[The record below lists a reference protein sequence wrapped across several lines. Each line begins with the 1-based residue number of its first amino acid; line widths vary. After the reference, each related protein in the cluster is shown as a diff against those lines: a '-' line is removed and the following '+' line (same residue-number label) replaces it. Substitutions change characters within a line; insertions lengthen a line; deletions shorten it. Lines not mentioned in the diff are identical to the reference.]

1 MHVFDLGL
9 NQRSQSIMNTFFV
22 KGSSNKN
29 IHKNDRKSSSQWVSR
44 SHLFSK
50 ASSSPPK
57 DDKMTP
63 VAPADGNET
72 AEISEDAVAD
82 PANTPKKFDGDII
95 KKKGGGKRALPK
107 TKTTKEP
114 KEKRKKQ
121 SINPIAVTATP
132 KEEEDSDSGSDEDEL
147 FAVPSIPSQKDI
159 RQALADSIRQTSTT
173 VAKTSKDRS
182 LDVTENKVTEEV
194 VNTSKC
200 KSKDP
205 PSTSTLI
212 PAATSASDDV
222 VKKSKKKRI
231 PILST
236 VPLGASAV
244 DPNTLI
250 AENPKSIK
258 SKNEHWKDYP
268 MNESIKKTD
277 TAALEPLKK
286 SSVKS
291 VTTAATDTAT
301 NKTSIPAPA
310 NPPPLPPKDQ
320 IKIEQYSSLC
330 RNLLQ
335 QAENLPLPP
344 STSPSNDTNNQS
356 DKLSL
361 REHLAQ
367 TIEGRSDDLDT
378 LVQKLTQ
385 YDKYTNMTVD
395 DIKREVQLIAEYKPH
410 FGANANKYRVQSC
423 SSKDFSVYKWHVAT
437 LEYFPNSART
447 AVKGF
452 RAKLKKIAS
461 YFKACNAVLGILYHP
476 EKPKYV
482 NKLNEAEGKIL
493 KHERVME
500 KDRADADR
508 RKERENEKNR
518 KKEEREQLRLKR
530 LKEKEIED
538 QLKREQ
544 KERERLQR
552 EKELNDL
559 EQRKQAE
566 LLKEKNRF
574 KSFFVV
580 KSDKSSSL
588 KDNDQSE
595 SSPSSSSSKQG
606 VREGFNS
613 DNFWNALNSGLE
625 RTLQSHL
632 DCWSSSSKRCRPSRL
647 HPFLKTIP
655 AIFETIHGPKTM
667 NVRSKYKFLQFHTDY
682 RPAYYGTWSKQS
694 STISPRS
701 PFARDVDQ
709 LDYDYDSEAEWEEPS
724 GEEGADDCCI
734 DDEDEELFEEAD
746 DEGGVRKRVDT
757 RELDYSDGW
766 LMQDDVSHNLDKES
780 RQGKHNTSLLVV
792 QPNAGKPILVE
803 AESSPS
809 VAGSDVDII
818 HSCSYVASPFVDI
831 CLEPFEY
838 TPLACKKNLPAAITP
853 VKKKDLEEKEDLLNF
868 VKFIHGS
875 TLSSRDKVIETFLLK
890 HPGVFKSRAAAA
902 RAVDRI
908 ANKRRTKGGGFLW
921 EVHQEVLKEHNI
933 EVIKTINEDG
943 ESCADKVLGN
953 EETRYSHSTS
963 SVPTSILKKR
973 SSCSPPLAKS
983 KAVKF
988 SLSPSMTTA
997 VDTPAPVS
1005 VKKQRVTDDRADIS
1019 SPRKEGCDTSVAS
1032 IKQNVSVSKVTLLNF
1047 FKSKK

>member
-1 MHVFDLGL
+1 
-9 NQRSQSIMNTFFV
+9 V
-22 KGSSNKN
+22 KGTSNKN
-29 IHKNDRKSSSQWVSR
+29 NHKNYRKSSSQWVSR

-50 ASSSPPK
+50 TSSSPPK
-57 DDKMTP
+57 DDKITSA
-63 VAPADGNET
+63 APADGKEATEINEDT
-72 AEISEDAVAD
+72 VAA
-82 PANTPKKFDGDII
+82 PADTPKKCDGDIT
-95 KKKGGGKRALPK
+95 KKKGGGKRTLPK
-107 TKTTKEP
+107 TKTTKEA
-114 KEKRKKQ
+114 KQKRKKQ
-121 SINPIAVTATP
+121 SINPIAATSTP
-132 KEEEDSDSGSDEDEL
+132 KEEEESDSGSDEDEV

-159 RQALADSIRQTSTT
+159 RQALADSIRQTSTA
-173 VAKTSKDRS
+173 VAKTRTDHS
-182 LDVTENKVTEEV
+182 LDVTENKVTEED

-200 KSKDP
+200 KSEDP
-205 PSTSTLI
+205 PTTSTLI
-212 PAATSASDDV
+212 PAATSSSDDA
-222 VKKSKKKRI
+222 VKKSRKKRI

-244 DPNTLI
+244 DPNALT
-250 AENPKSIK
+250 AENFKNIK
-258 SKNEHWKDYP
+258 SKDDNGKDYP

-277 TAALEPLKK
+277 AAAPEPLKK

-291 VTTAATDTAT
+291 NVTTAATDTAT
-301 NKTSIPAPA
+301 NKTSTSAVA
-310 NPPPLPPKDQ
+310 NPPPPLPHKDQ
-320 IKIEQYSSLC
+320 TKIEQYSSLC
-330 RNLLQ
+330 SNLLQ

-344 STSPSNDTNNQS
+344 STSSSNDANNQS

-378 LVQKLTQ
+378 LVQKLAQ
-385 YDKYTNMTVD
+385 YDKCANMTVD
-395 DIKREVQLIAEYKPH
+395 DIKREVQVIAEYKPH
-410 FGANANKYRVQSC
+410 FGANANRYRVQSC
-423 SSKDFSVYKWHVAT
+423 SSKDFSVCKWHVAT
-437 LEYFPNSART
+437 LEYFPNSARP
-447 AVKGF
+447 AVKAF

-461 YFKACNAVLGILYHP
+461 YFKACNAVLGILHHR
-476 EKPKYV
+476 EKPNYV
-482 NKLNEAEGKIL
+482 NMLNEAEGKIL

-508 RKERENEKNR
+508 RKEREDEKNR

-552 EKELNDL
+552 EKELYEL

-588 KDNDQSE
+588 KDNYQSE
-595 SSPSSSSSKQG
+595 SSTSSSSSKQG
-606 VREGFNS
+606 VRKGFNS
-613 DNFWNALNSGLE
+613 DDFWNALNSGFE

-632 DCWSSSSKRCRPSRL
+632 DCWSSSSKSYRPSRL

-667 NVRSKYKFLQFHTDY
+667 NIRSKYKFLQFHTDY

-709 LDYDYDSEAEWEEPS
+709 LDYDYDSEGEWEEPS

-746 DEGGVRKRVDT
+746 DEGGVRKRMDT

-766 LMQDDVSHNLDKES
+766 LMQDDDNHNLDKES
-780 RQGKHNTSLLVV
+780 RLGKHNTSLLVV

-809 VAGSDVDII
+809 AAGNDFDLI
-818 HSCSYVASPFVDI
+818 HTCSYVESPFADI

-838 TPLACKKNLPAAITP
+838 TPLTCKKNLPAAITP
-853 VKKKDLEEKEDLLNF
+853 VKKKNLEEKEDLFNF

-933 EVIKTINEDG
+933 EVIKTINDDG

-953 EETRYSHSTS
+953 EETRSSPSIS

-973 SSCSPPLAKS
+973 SSCSTPLAKS

-988 SLSPSMTTA
+988 SLSPSMNTA

-1005 VKKQRVTDDRADIS
+1005 VKKQRVTDDRANFL
-1019 SPRKEGCDTSVAS
+1019 SPTKEGCDTSVAS
-1032 IKQNVSVSKVTLLNF
+1032 IKQNVSVSKVSLLNF